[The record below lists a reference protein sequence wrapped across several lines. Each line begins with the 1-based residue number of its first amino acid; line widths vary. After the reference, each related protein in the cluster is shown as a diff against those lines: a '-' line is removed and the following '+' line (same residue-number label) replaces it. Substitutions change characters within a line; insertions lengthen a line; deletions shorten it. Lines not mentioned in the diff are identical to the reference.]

1 MVGRLVSHKQP
12 NGGAMQKT
20 LKLTLLSLSLLLA
33 HGIDRALA
41 QANFYEGKTI
51 RVIVG
56 LAPGGGYDVY
66 ARTIARHMGKHIPG
80 HPTFVVENMTGAG
93 SIIAA
98 NHLFKIAKP
107 DGLTIGHYLGGIAL
121 QQLLGKPGIEFDAQK
136 FKYLGVPAQDNFI
149 IGVHKSTGIT
159 DVNAWIASKQNV
171 KFGGVGPGSGSDD
184 IPKVLAATINL
195 PAQVVSGYKGTSE
208 TRLAFNNGEVQATSN
223 SWEST
228 KSTWRN
234 ELDSGTLR
242 VVLLATLKGHPE
254 LPKTPI
260 AYNMAKT
267 DEARKLMATV
277 LRANS
282 PTVRP
287 FVAPPATP
295 NDRVEILRKAFAD
308 TMKDPEFLAETK
320 KARLDIDAADG
331 AEQEQNVREMFKLEP
346 ALVNKLKD
354 ILK

>member
-1 MVGRLVSHKQP
+1 MKKTTKLIVLILP
-12 NGGAMQKT
+12 LIFGGFG
-20 LKLTLLSLSLLLA
+20 
-33 HGIDRALA
+33 HALG
-41 QANFYEGKTI
+41 QSDFYEGKTI
-51 RVIVG
+51 HIVVG
-56 LAPGGGYDVY
+56 LAAGGGYDVY

-80 HPTFVVENMTGAG
+80 NPSLVVENMTGAG

-98 NHLFKIAKP
+98 NHLFKIAKG

-121 QQLLGKPGIEFDAQK
+121 QQLLGKPGIEFDALK
-136 FKYLGVPAQDNFI
+136 FKYIGVPAQDNFI

-159 DVNAWIASKQNV
+159 DVNAWIASKQIV
-171 KFGGVGPGSGSDD
+171 KFGGVGAGSGSDD

-234 ELDSGTLR
+234 ELESGTLK

-254 LPKTPI
+254 LPNIPV
-260 AYNMAKT
+260 AYQMAKT
-267 DEARKLMATV
+267 DEAKKLLATV

-295 NDRVEILRKAFAD
+295 NDRVQILRKAFMD

-320 KARLDIDAADG
+320 KARLDIEPADG
-331 AEQEQNVREMFKLEP
+331 TELEQNVREMFKLEP

>member
-1 MVGRLVSHKQP
+1 
-12 NGGAMQKT
+12 MQKRT
-20 LKLTLLSLSLLLA
+20 KLGAWIFALLFA
-33 HGIDRALA
+33 AANGEVLA
-41 QANFYEGKTI
+41 QSNFYEGKTI
-51 RVIVG
+51 RLIVG
-56 LAPGGGYDVY
+56 LSAGGGYDVY

-80 HPTFVVENMTGAG
+80 NPALVVENMTGAG

-121 QQLLGKPGIEFDAQK
+121 QQMLGKPGIEFDALK
-136 FKYLGVPAQDNFI
+136 FKYIGVPAQDHFI

-159 DVNAWIASKQNV
+159 DVNAWIASKQIV
-171 KFGGVGPGSGSDD
+171 KFGGVGAGSGSDD

-195 PAQVVSGYKGTSE
+195 PAQVVSGYKGTAE
-208 TRLAFNNGEVQATSN
+208 TRLAFNTGEVQATSN

-242 VVLLATLKGHPE
+242 VVLLATLKGHPD
-254 LPKTPI
+254 LPNTPV
-260 AYNMAKT
+260 AYNLAKT

-277 LRANS
+277 IRANS

-295 NDRVEILRKAFAD
+295 NDRVEILRKAFMD
-308 TMKDPEFLAETK
+308 TLKDPELVAEAK
-320 KARLDIDAADG
+320 KARLDLDPDSG
-331 AEQEQNVREMFKLEP
+331 AELEQNIREMFKLEP